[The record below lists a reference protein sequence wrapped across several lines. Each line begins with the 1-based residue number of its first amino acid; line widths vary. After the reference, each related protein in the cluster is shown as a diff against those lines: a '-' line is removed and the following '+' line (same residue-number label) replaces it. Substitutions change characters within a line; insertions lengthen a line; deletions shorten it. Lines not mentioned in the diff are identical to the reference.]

1 MRFVPF
7 VCLLFIFSCMSK
19 KQANQLIDVQGH
31 RGCRGLYPENT
42 IPAFI
47 HAVDLGVTTLEMDVV
62 ISKDSQVVVSHEP
75 FMSAVICRYPKGG
88 EISKRKED
96 SLNIYEL
103 TYSQIA
109 AFDCGSKA
117 HPQFPEQKNSELAKP
132 LLADVIRA
140 VEQHVKEK
148 GLEPVN
154 YNIET
159 KCTPEGDQVYHP
171 GPNVFTSL
179 LMNEVKRQQLPFKRV
194 IVQSFDPRTLRYMRQ
209 YYPEY
214 AVALLIG
221 NENSPESNINRLG
234 FTPNIYSPYYQ
245 LVNKEL
251 MEFAKKE
258 KMRVIPWTVN
268 ERSAI
273 NSMLEA
279 GVHGIISDYPNRVL
293 EAIRN

>member
-1 MRFVPF
+1 MRFVPI
-7 VCLLFIFSCMSK
+7 VCLLFILSCMSK
-19 KQANQLIDVQGH
+19 EQANQFVDVQGH

-47 HAVDLGVTTLEMDVV
+47 HAVNLGVTTLEMDVV

-88 EISKRKED
+88 EISREEED

-103 TYSQIA
+103 TYDQIA
-109 AFDCGSKA
+109 TFDCGSRP
-117 HPQFPEQKNSELAKP
+117 HPQFPEQKNSQLAKP

-140 VEQHVKEK
+140 VEQHVQEK
-148 GLEPVN
+148 GLKPVN

-159 KCTPEGDQVYHP
+159 KCTPEGDGVYHP
-171 GPNVFTSL
+171 GPSVFTSL
-179 LMNEVKRQQLPFKRV
+179 LMNEVRRQELPAKRV

-209 YYPEY
+209 HYPDY

-221 NENSPESNINRLG
+221 NENGPENNISRLG
-234 FTPNIYSPYYQ
+234 FTPDIYSPYYQ
-245 LVNKEL
+245 LVNREL
-251 MEFAKKE
+251 MDFAEEKKM
-258 KMRVIPWTVN
+258 KVIPWTVN

-273 NSMLEA
+273 HSMLEA
-279 GVHGIISDYPNRVL
+279 GVNGIISDYPNRVL
-293 EAIRN
+293 EAIES